1 MEFLVPALDDYV
13 DLSRSYFTLELTVK
27 RNNGANLDAANKL
40 WVTNNLAHTIIKQI
54 TMRLNGTL
62 ISPQTDTYPYKSYF
76 ETLLNYNREHG
87 DTLLKPKRWFT
98 ALDHP
103 AQWTANNTDTTCNYG
118 QGHTDY
124 RGLSA
129 NHKKA
134 LATSI
139 AETSNYLY
147 GKTHTMMFQPHLE
160 AFHAGKVL
168 VPQVEIRMRFYFSSP
183 DFFLKGVAIHG
194 RLSEDDMK
202 IRFHLCQLRLHSD
215 VYNSLSEER
224 HDEREIASYPTV
236 RSEIRTFSTQGTQAG
251 FEANNL
257 FQGRIPDRL
266 IVGLV
271 RNEAFNGNVAFNPFS
286 FQKFGVSSIKKI
298 VKGEEHP
305 YETLQLI
312 HNSGDKDLAGYF
324 RFLQANGDWCK
335 KQSGMVQKDDWGQN
349 KNCTLFMFDNVAHG
363 CADSNMLNPKQSG
376 DLQLVIEFGAA
387 SGVTITIII
396 C

>member
-13 DLSRSYFTLELTVK
+13 VLSRSYFTLELTVK

-62 ISPQTDTYPYKSYF
+62 ISPQTDTYPYKAYF
-76 ETLLNYNREHG
+76 EPLLNYNREHG
-87 DTLLKPKRWFT
+87 DTLLKPQRWFT
-98 ALDHP
+98 ALDHL

-124 RGLSA
+124 RDLSA

-139 AETSNYLY
+139 AERSNYLD

-183 DFFLKGVAIHG
+183 DFFLKGVALHG
-194 RLSEDDMK
+194 RLSEDDVK

-224 HDEREIASYPTV
+224 HNEREIASYLTV

-266 IVGLV
+266 IVGLL
-271 RNEAFNGNVAFNPFS
+271 RNEAFSGNVAFNPFS

-305 YETLQLI
+305 YETLQLYPQGRHVSVCLQLLRQGVDRI
-312 HNSGDKDLAGYF
+312 EKLQSWPSYNPGNFRKITANSRIPLHRQCNVDLKGPPHPES
-324 RFLQANGDWCK
+324 LQAL
-335 KQSGMVQKDDWGQN
+335 S
-349 KNCTLFMFDNVAHG
+349 TL
-363 CADSNMLNPKQSG
+363 L
-376 DLQLVIEFGAA
+376 
-387 SGVTITIII
+387 GVGEGRAVTKAM
-396 C
+396 